1 LNRSRTCELACYGER
16 ETRDLATVQKR
27 NFITAGVAHNMWF
40 TYYVQ
45 MKRNLTLAIDDRIVK
60 EARKIAL
67 DRETTLT
74 KLVRDYLEKLVA
86 ENSSTEKQ
94 RAVDQ
99 LNESFKRYQVH
110 VGKRTWNRADLH
122 ERT

>member
-1 LNRSRTCELACYGER
+1 
-16 ETRDLATVQKR
+16 
-27 NFITAGVAHNMWF
+27 
-40 TYYVQ
+40 